1 MTPSSPPSRRAPP
14 RVGRGE
20 TAGETADMSGS
31 PPVLSAVAPAP
42 PTRLL
47 ASSSSPTVSPS
58 FDAKGKR
65 TLAAS
70 PSLPAPTTPSRDRR
84 VVFVY
89 ALLFLDVIIIGSTSA
104 QHSFNPASLIDKVLL
119 THASFPA
126 APSLEADAADL
137 PFHRLLPH
145 SVKRELGL
153 ACVCGWAALVVLGIL
168 TLLCSTSSLPVPL
181 LASAYSRRTATSE
194 GEDGGVRKAGSEKTT
209 AAVFAEER
217 GSRGKKSADKEEGS
231 KKASKETGRSRADA
245 GVAAAV
251 DAKFREYEQVVLSQY
266 AEATLTQ
273 VKMRTFFIALATL
286 LVFFIINF
294 ILQINV
300 QCHRTKH
307 QLSRMHAL
315 AAEVA
320 EHSEKLQDVRANT
333 DPSSLH
339 ALDPA
344 SERFSSDSASLVKIE
359 ENLPSLLVLPE
370 DSETTSSLPGQSKET
385 PPPLS
390 STQTEA
396 ASPFPPSLPESKAE
410 EANAREKGSETEA
423 PLSVQPLPAAPHAEV
438 GKRTEKGDD
447 AEEPIVGKRWKAEKE
462 GFASSHGTMNP
473 AQDNTPLIETLSSSA
488 PPFSSSRPSLERD
501 SDLRE
506 LGGGMERSEADDSA
520 GSQEAPRSPSYVYYR
535 DFWFWRQLLASCLQ
549 DAELQLS
556 VAWIA
561 MHVGGTIFCMRV
573 TRDVTESLKATV
585 EAFRLL

>member
-14 RVGRGE
+14 RVQRGEIAGE
-20 TAGETADMSGS
+20 TAGMSGS
-31 PPVLSAVAPAP
+31 RPDLSAVAPAP

-47 ASSSSPTVSPS
+47 ASSSTPPGSPS
-58 FDAKGKR
+58 LDAKGKR
-65 TLAAS
+65 MLASS
-70 PSLPAPTTPSRDRR
+70 PSSPAPATPSRDRR

-119 THASFPA
+119 THASFPS

-168 TLLCSTSSLPVPL
+168 TLLCSTSSPPVPL
-181 LASAYSRRTATSE
+181 LASAYGRRTAASE

-209 AAVFAEER
+209 TADFAEER
-217 GSRGKKSADKEEGS
+217 GSRGKKSPDKEEGG
-231 KKASKETGRSRADA
+231 KRASKETGRSRVEA

-251 DAKFREYEQVVLSQY
+251 ETKFREYEQVVLSQY
-266 AEATLTQ
+266 ADATLTQ
-273 VKMRTFFIALATL
+273 VKMRSFFIALATL

-320 EHSEKLQDVRANT
+320 EHSEKLQDVRANPA
-333 DPSSLH
+333 PSTLH

-344 SERFSSDSASLVKIE
+344 SERFSSDSASLVKIA
-359 ENLPSLLVLPE
+359 ENLP
-370 DSETTSSLPGQSKET
+370 SLPGQSKET
-385 PPPLS
+385 RQALS
-390 STQTEA
+390 STQGEA
-396 ASPFPPSLPESKAE
+396 ASPSPLLGPESKAE
-410 EANAREKGSETEA
+410 EAKTGETVSETEA
-423 PLSVQPLPAAPHAEV
+423 PLPVQPLPTASHAEV
-438 GKRTEKGDD
+438 GERTEKGED
-447 AEEPIVGKRWKAEKE
+447 AEEPKVGKQKKAEKE
-462 GFASSHGTMNP
+462 GFASNHGTKSP
-473 AQDNTPLIETLSSSA
+473 PQDNPPLIETQSSSA
-488 PPFSSSRPSLERD
+488 PPPSFSFSRPSSLESD

-561 MHVGGTIFCMRV
+561 MHVAGTIFCMHV